1 MPSTYIEPMDFKTIF
16 IDYFLGSEQLFM
28 YAFVI
33 IFAYVSAKYGFSNKV
48 FLSLLAVGA
57 MIFAFYLGSGWYF
70 LVVIILGLIAFKLVG
85 RFITG

>member
-1 MPSTYIEPMDFKTIF
+1 MPTTYLEPFSFKQIF
-16 IDYFLGSEQLFM
+16 IDYFLGTEQLFM

-48 FLSLLAVGA
+48 FLSLLALGG
-57 MIFAFYLGSGWYF
+57 MIFALWLGSGWYF
-70 LVVIILGLIAFKLVG
+70 LVVIILGFIAFKLVG

>member
-33 IFAYVSAKYGFSNKV
+33 IFAYVAAKYGFSNKV
-48 FLSLLAVGA
+48 FLSLLAVGGLL
-57 MIFAFYLGSGWYF
+57 FAFWLGNGWYF
-70 LVVIILGLIAFKLVG
+70 LIVVIIGFIIYRLVG